1 MPLTSPPSPAHYTQ
15 DENIECI
22 DAIQAS
28 LSPIEFRGF
37 LRGNVKKY
45 LWRYPM
51 KEGLKDL
58 LKAHWYLNRL
68 IDEIQTAENIQDKL
82 H

>member
-1 MPLTSPPSPAHYTQ
+1 MSFHDSPSPAHYTQ

-22 DAIQAS
+22 DAIEAA
-28 LSPIEFRGF
+28 LSPTEFRGF

-51 KEGLKDL
+51 KSGIKDL

-68 IDEIQTAENIQDKL
+68 IETFQKHENDQNKL
-82 H
+82 P

>member
-1 MPLTSPPSPAHYTQ
+1 MPLTRPSSPAHYTQ

>member
-1 MPLTSPPSPAHYTQ
+1 MSLHSSPTPAHYTQ

-28 LSPIEFRGF
+28 LSPTEFRGF
-37 LRGNVKKY
+37 LRGNVNKY
-45 LWRYPM
+45 LWRYPL
-51 KEGLKDL
+51 KGGVKDL

-68 IDEIQTAENIQDKL
+68 IDEHQKDENNQNKL